1 MLFTAFGIATV
12 KAYMVAVNF
21 MHIGAAKRFVP
32 YLIVTCLLFML
43 LFFAGVAPDV
53 MKADGENWEKPE
65 WVEAQAR
72 AGAEGGG

>member
-1 MLFTAFGIATV
+1 
-12 KAYMVAVNF
+12 
-21 MHIGAAKRFVP
+21 
-32 YLIVTCLLFML
+32 ML

-72 AGAEGGG
+72 AGVEGGHRH